1 MLTSK
6 QRAALRG
13 IANKYETIF
22 QIGHGGITDQTIKQA
37 DEALKAREMIK
48 MRVLESS
55 PVTAREAAD
64 RLAEA
69 TRSDA
74 VQVIGSRFILFR
86 PDEKEPKLLSA
97 KELKRK

>member
-22 QIGHGGITDQTIKQA
+22 QIGHGGITDQTVKQA
-37 DEALKAREMIK
+37 DEALKKREMIK

-64 RLAEA
+64 SLADATGNRLPICAFPP
-69 TRSDA
+69 R
-74 VQVIGSRFILFR
+74 
-86 PDEKEPKLLSA
+86 
-97 KELKRK
+97 RKGAQASFGKGA

>member
-6 QRAALRG
+6 QRAALRV
-13 IANKYETIF
+13 IANKYETIL
-22 QIGHGGITDQTIKQA
+22 QIGYGGITDQTIKQA

-69 TRSDA
+69 TRSDV

>member
-1 MLTSK
+1 
-6 QRAALRG
+6 
-13 IANKYETIF
+13 
-22 QIGHGGITDQTIKQA
+22 
-37 DEALKAREMIK
+37 

-69 TRSDA
+69 TRSDV

>member
-13 IANKYETIF
+13 MANKYETIF
-22 QIGHGGITDQTIKQA
+22 QIGHGGITDQTVKQA
-37 DEALKAREMIK
+37 DEALRAREMIK

-64 RLAEA
+64 RISKE
-69 TRSDA
+69 TGSDV
-74 VQVIGSRFILFR
+74 VQVIGSKFILFR
-86 PDEKEPKLLSA
+86 PDEKDPKLLSA
-97 KELKRK
+97 KELKQR

>member
-22 QIGHGGITDQTIKQA
+22 QIGHGGITDQTVKQA
-37 DEALKAREMIK
+37 DEALKKREMIK

-64 RLAEA
+64 A
-69 TRSDA
+69 TGADV
-74 VQVIGSRFILFR
+74 VQVIGSRFVLFR

-97 KELKRK
+97 KELKIR